1 MGKVV
6 LLGSLSLDVTG
17 IVFRAHPPKGML
29 EHRQSILPC
38 GDGAFP
44 TFQLPLPGKELLP

>member
-29 EHRQSILPC
+29 KHRQSILP
-38 GDGAFP
+38 
-44 TFQLPLPGKELLP
+44 